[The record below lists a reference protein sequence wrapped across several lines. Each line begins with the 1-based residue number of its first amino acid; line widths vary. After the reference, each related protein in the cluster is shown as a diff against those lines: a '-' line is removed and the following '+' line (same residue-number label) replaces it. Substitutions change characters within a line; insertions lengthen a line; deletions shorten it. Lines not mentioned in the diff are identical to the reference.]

1 MYLPHAFRIF
11 EYTSNFARKKFK
23 CVSRMKNKEE
33 QEDGEIREEQNGEVS
48 PKVRTYAG
56 VGNIFPDAAFKETTA
71 SITTVDTIVLP
82 VTLVTTDFTRN
93 RNRQSSS

>member
-1 MYLPHAFRIF
+1 MGKA
-11 EYTSNFARKKFK
+11 E
-23 CVSRMKNKEE
+23 KNKRK
-33 QEDGEIREEQNGEVS
+33 DMS

-71 SITTVDTIVLP
+71 SITTVDTIVLA